1 MSDIKPLSAAAR
13 FGSEFFE
20 PYWTE
25 IYGREVTASVYVA
38 AHDQVAYF
46 VATRCTTPT
55 KALESSATDI
65 RPTAPSSVVTL
76 KCSSMWSNSWS

>member
-25 IYGREVTASVYVA
+25 IYGREVTSSVYVA
-38 AHDQVAYF
+38 AM
-46 VATRCTTPT
+46 TRLRTSSLPRCTTPT

-65 RPTAPSSVVTL
+65 RPTAPSSVVKL
-76 KCSSMWSNSWS
+76 KCSSMWSKSWS

>member
-1 MSDIKPLSAAAR
+1 MSDIKRLSAAAR

-25 IYGREVTASVYVA
+25 IYGREVTSSVYVA
-38 AHDQVAYF
+38 AM
-46 VATRCTTPT
+46 TRLRTSSLSRCTTPT

-65 RPTAPSSVVTL
+65 RPTAPSSVVKL
-76 KCSSMWSNSWS
+76 KCSSMWSKSWS

>member
-25 IYGREVTASVYVA
+25 IYGREVTSSVYVA
-38 AHDQVAYF
+38 AMTRLRTSSLF
-46 VATRCTTPT
+46 RCTTPT

-65 RPTAPSSVVTL
+65 RPTAPSSVVKL

>member
-25 IYGREVTASVYVA
+25 IYGREVTSSVYFA
-38 AHDQVAYF
+38 AHD
-46 VATRCTTPT
+46 
-55 KALESSATDI
+55 
-65 RPTAPSSVVTL
+65 L
-76 KCSSMWSNSWS
+76 KSWS